1 MQSRAVYSDLHGE
14 VLAELEAALQR
25 ARSARV
31 PGERIALDP
40 GLGFA
45 KTAEHNLLLLRR
57 QRELLQLGRPLVIGA
72 SRKSFLG
79 QIDGRPPAERVIVSV
94 ACAAACVLNGATV
107 VRAHDVRETR
117 DAVRVAHAIR
127 HSRTFES

>member
-1 MQSRAVYSDLHGE
+1 MHSRALYSDLHGE
-14 VLAELEAALQR
+14 VLAELEASLEIARR
-25 ARSARV
+25 AGIADERV
-31 PGERIALDP
+31 ALDP

-57 QRELLQLGRPLVIGA
+57 QRELLQLGRPLVVGA

-79 QIDGRPPAERVIVSV
+79 RLDGRPPDERVVASI
-94 ACAAACVLNGATV
+94 ACAAVCVSNGALV

-117 DAVRVAHAIR
+117 DAVAVAHAIR
-127 HSRTFES
+127 QSRAFER